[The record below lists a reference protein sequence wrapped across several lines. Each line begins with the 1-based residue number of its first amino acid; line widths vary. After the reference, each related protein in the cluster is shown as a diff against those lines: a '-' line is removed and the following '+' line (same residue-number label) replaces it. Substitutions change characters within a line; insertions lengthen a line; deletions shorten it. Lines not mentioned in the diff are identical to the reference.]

1 MSAYSIPQTRKCPSC
16 FFDTDDPMHF
26 RLHVI
31 PKNWPAWMSG
41 GAARTPDVAVSGGA
55 SAPASS
61 VLADAAD
68 VGTPRPPEAA
78 TIVTMRVA
86 KVRAPELH
94 ICGECAFGALSAAGL
109 AAHQRKHAREAVT
122 SG

>member
-1 MSAYSIPQTRKCPSC
+1 MSAYSVKSSEWCPSC
-16 FFDTDDPMHF
+16 YEAGRLFRTDDPRHF
-26 RLHVI
+26 VLHV
-31 PKNWPAWMSG
+31 PRNRWPAWMSG
-41 GAARTPDVAVSGGA
+41 EAARTPDVAVSGGA

-68 VGTPRPPEAA
+68 VGTPRPPEAEPQ
-78 TIVTMRVA
+78 TCR
-86 KVRAPELH
+86 
-94 ICGECAFGALSAAGL
+94 ICGRDDIKSAAGL